1 MATLTSSYQYLGRS
15 EVMKSNNGS
24 LNYYL
29 LLFAKT
35 TANNTTGIHTVTT
48 KGYLA
53 STNAN
58 ATFYQYSTW
67 FDAWTNNVRVAYGN
81 NYPKSA
87 WDYNGSGESFGGVTY
102 RTYTKIFE
110 SSTNVDC
117 TNGLSK
123 TINLGWYY
131 EFNGGEGHSYTPTYG
146 TKRSLY
152 VDVNLAAIPRASGVA
167 LDGDSVQM
175 GKTIEIWIY
184 PNSSSFTHTLKYSFG
199 TETGT
204 IVTGLDEEAYEWKAP
219 DLASKFPGKT
229 SIDGKIICETYSDG
243 ELIGS
248 DNTSVTL
255 FIPDKSKP
263 RVDVNTV
270 QMGKSVNIYTDRKST
285 GFTHTLTYTFGG
297 VADTIATGLADAT
310 TWTVPDLVAQISG
323 KLSGTCTITCNTY
336 TGSTLVGSAT
346 VSLTLTIPDKSTA
359 SASAETVQM
368 GKSVDISISRNS
380 KGFRHTLTYSF
391 GGSTGQIAS
400 GVETGKT
407 WLVPD
412 MVSKISGKS
421 SETCTITCKTYTGE
435 TLVGSDTVSI
445 TLTVPDKSIP
455 SASAS
460 SVKMGTSVNIYTN
473 RNSPG
478 FTHTLT
484 YAMGT
489 ASGTIDKNVQAE
501 KVWTPPKSLASYT
514 GNKLSSVCTI
524 TCSTYNGTLLVGSSS
539 IDITLNVPDATVPS
553 LSKTSIVFGESIVIS
568 TPREADCY
576 EHDISYT
583 LKANGSSSVALEE
596 NFSSPIQ
603 EAYEWTPSLSLLA
616 PKIPSAT
623 EGIITITCTTRFKGS
638 DTKIGTAA
646 PVSFAVTIPDN
657 ETTKP
662 RITISHA
669 PVHAL
674 SAAFNGVYV
683 QGKSQVK
690 ITYDASSD
698 YSSIASYETKILGVS
713 YGTNPCTS
721 PLLSNEG
728 IITIT
733 AKVTDARGYSTEKS
747 LDIDVIPYSGP
758 RIVPAEGQNKIICTR
773 CNSNGAVDPGGVK
786 LLIKIGRNYRKV
798 VSGGSQKNFCH
809 LSYSYKTDAA
819 PDSSYSSPVEILSRT
834 ASSDYVSVVLSDIV
848 SSITTAY
855 NIKLIAEDDV
865 GESDVVIE
873 TIYTAFASWHV
884 PTGGHGFTLG
894 GYHDPS
900 KYNVFDCLFDAEFEG
915 NVQGKV
921 LGLGKLPEIP
931 ANADFNDYKEFGAY
945 SVASNDIAR
954 TSANCPSDTSGVL
967 RVWSANGRGDT
978 TGVNV
983 RIMHEY
989 ICDDNSATYR
999 RIIQLPDEQ
1008 SSWDYKD
1015 WKTLVFS

>member
-35 TANNTTGIHTVTT
+35 TADLELGIHTVTT

-67 FDAWTNNVRVAYGN
+67 FDAWTNDVRVAYGN

-184 PNSSSFTHTLKYSFG
+184 PNSSSFTHNLKYSFG

-204 IVTGLDEEAYEWKAP
+204 IVTGLNEEAYEWKAP
-219 DLASKFPGKT
+219 DLVSKFPGKT
-229 SIDGKIICETYSDG
+229 SIDGKIICETYSGD

-248 DNTSVTL
+248 DNTSITL

-270 QMGKSVNIYTDRKST
+270 QMGKSVNIYTDRNST
-285 GFTHTLTYTFGG
+285 GFT
-297 VADTIATGLADAT
+297 
-310 TWTVPDLVAQISG
+310 
-323 KLSGTCTITCNTY
+323 
-336 TGSTLVGSAT
+336 
-346 VSLTLTIPDKSTA
+346 
-359 SASAETVQM
+359 
-368 GKSVDISISRNS
+368 
-380 KGFRHTLTYSF
+380 HTLTYSF
-391 GGSTGQIAS
+391 GGSTGTIAT
-400 GVETGKT
+400 GVTSEKA

-412 MVSKISGKS
+412 LVSQISGKLS
-421 SETCTITCKTYTGE
+421 DTCTITCKTYTGE
-435 TLVGSDTVSI
+435 TLVGSATVSL

-473 RNSPG
+473 RNSQG

-484 YAMGT
+484 YTFG
-489 ASGTIDKNVQAE
+489 GVAE
-501 KVWTPPKSLASYT
+501 VFATGVEAETRWTPLKSLASQS
-514 GNKLSSVCTI
+514 GNKLSGKCII
-524 TCSTYNGTLLVGSSS
+524 TCNTYNGTLLVGSSS
-539 IDITLNVPDATVPS
+539 IDITLTVPDATVPS
-553 LSKTSIVFGESIVIS
+553 ISKTSIVFGESIVIS

-583 LKANGSSSVALEE
+583 LKANGSSSVAFEE

-603 EAYEWTPSLSLLA
+603 ESYEWTPSLSLLA

-662 RITISHA
+662 RVTISHA
-669 PVHAL
+669 PVHDL
-674 SAAFNGVYV
+674 STAFNGVYV
-683 QGKSQVK
+683 QGKSKV
-690 ITYDASSD
+690 TVSYDASSD
-698 YSSIASYETKILGVS
+698 YSAIASYETKILGVS

-728 IITIT
+728 TVTIT
-733 AKVTDARGYSTEKS
+733 AKVTDARGYYTEKS
-747 LDIDVIPYSGP
+747 LDIDVISYGGP
-758 RIVPAEGQNKIICTR
+758 RIVPGEGQNKIICAR
-773 CNSNGAVDPGGVK
+773 CTSNGVIDPGGERI
-786 LLIKIGRNYRKV
+786 LIKIGRNYRKV
-798 VSGGSQKNFCH
+798 VSGNSQKNFCQ

-819 PDSSYSSPVEILSRT
+819 PESSYSSPVEILSRT

-848 SSITTAY
+848 FSNTTAY
-855 NIKLIAEDDV
+855 NIRLIAKDDV

-873 TIYTAFASWHV
+873 TIYTAFAAWHV
-884 PTGGHGFTLG
+884 PPGGHGFTLG

-900 KYNVFDCLFDAEFEG
+900 KYDVFDCLFDAEFEG
-915 NVQGKV
+915 NVHGKV

-931 ANADFNDYKEFGAY
+931 ANADFDDYKNFGAY
-945 SVASNDIAR
+945 SVASNDIAK
-954 TSANCPSDTSGVL
+954 TIANCPSGVAGVL
-967 RVWSANGRGDT
+967 RVWSANGKGDT
-978 TGVNV
+978 TGNYVY
-983 RIMHEY
+983 IMQEY
-989 ICDDNSATYR
+989 ICYDNSATYR
-999 RIIQLPDEQ
+999 RSIQLPDPQ
-1008 SSWDYKD
+1008 SPWDYKG

>member
-1 MATLTSSYQYLGRS
+1 MAKLTSSYQFLGRS
-15 EVMKSNNGS
+15 DVMKSNSGS
-24 LNYYL
+24 LNYYM

-35 TANNTTGIHTVTT
+35 SKNETTGIHTVTT

-102 RTYTKIFE
+102 KTYTKIFE
-110 SSTNVDC
+110 ASTNVDC
-117 TNGLSK
+117 SNGLSK

-131 EFNGGEGHSYTPTYG
+131 EFGGGEGHSYTPTYG

-152 VDVNLAAIPRASGVA
+152 VDVELEAIPRASGVA

-184 PNSSSFTHTLKYSFG
+184 PNSSSFTHNLKYSFG

-204 IVTGLDEEAYEWKAP
+204 IVTGLVEEAYEWKVP
-219 DLASKFPGKT
+219 DLVSKFPGKT
-229 SIDGKIICETYSDG
+229 SIDGKIICDTYSGG

-248 DNTSVTL
+248 DNTSITI

-263 RVDVNTV
+263 RVEVNTV

-285 GFTHTLTYTFGG
+285 GFTHTLTYSFGG
-297 VADTIATGLADAT
+297 STGTIATGITSEKAWL
-310 TWTVPDLVAQISG
+310 VPDLVAQ
-323 KLSGTCTITCNTY
+323 
-336 TGSTLVGSAT
+336 
-346 VSLTLTIPDKSTA
+346 
-359 SASAETVQM
+359 
-368 GKSVDISISRNS
+368 
-380 KGFRHTLTYSF
+380 
-391 GGSTGQIAS
+391 
-400 GVETGKT
+400 
-407 WLVPD
+407 
-412 MVSKISGKS
+412 ISGKS
-421 SETCTITCKTYTGE
+421 SETCTITCKTYTGS

-445 TLTVPDKSIP
+445 TLTVPDKSTP
-455 SASAS
+455 VASAETVQMGK
-460 SVKMGTSVNIYTN
+460 SVDIYTQ
-473 RNSPG
+473 RNSSA
-478 FTHTLT
+478 FTHTLIYT
-484 YAMGT
+484 FG
-489 ASGTIDKNVQAE
+489 GVAE
-501 KVWTPPKSLASYT
+501 VFATGVEAETKWTPPKRLASQS
-514 GNKLSSVCTI
+514 GNKLSGKCII
-524 TCSTYNGTLLVGSSS
+524 TCNTYNGTLLVGSSS
-539 IDITLNVPDATVPS
+539 IEITLRVPDATVPS

-583 LKANGSSSVALEE
+583 LKANGSSSVAFEE

-603 EAYEWTPSLSLLA
+603 ESCEWTPSLSLLA

-623 EGIITITCTTRFKGS
+623 KGIITITCTTRFKGS

-657 ETTKP
+657 DTTKP
-662 RITISHA
+662 RVTISLD
-669 PVHAL
+669 PVHNL

-690 ITYDASSD
+690 VTYDASSD

-728 IITIT
+728 TVTIT
-733 AKVTDARGYSTEKS
+733 AKVTDARGYYTEKS

-758 RIVPAEGQNKIICTR
+758 RIVPAEGQSKIICVR
-773 CNSNGAVDPGGVK
+773 CTSNGVFDPGGEK

-798 VSGGSQKNFCH
+798 VSGGSQKNFCQ

-819 PDSSYSSPVEILSRT
+819 PDSSYSSPVELLSRT

-848 SSITTAY
+848 FSNTTAY
-855 NIKLIAEDDV
+855 NIRLIAKDDV

-884 PTGGHGFTLG
+884 PPGGHGFTLG
-894 GYHDPS
+894 GYHDQS
-900 KYNVFDCLFDAEFEG
+900 KYDVFDCLFDAEFEG

-931 ANADFNDYKEFGAY
+931 ANADFDDYKNFGAY

-954 TSANCPSDTSGVL
+954 SIANCPSGTSGVL

-978 TGVNV
+978 TGANV
-983 RIMHEY
+983 RIMQEY

-999 RIIQLPDEQ
+999 RSIQLPDEQ
-1008 SSWDYKD
+1008 SSWDYKG